1 MDFEQARF
9 NMVEQQ
15 IRPWDVLDLRVLDLL
30 SVVKREDF
38 VPEALRNLAFVDTPL
53 PLGNGA
59 FLLPPRLEAR
69 LVQELRLQP
78 TDRVL
83 EIGTATGYITALLA
97 KSSQQVYSVDIN
109 PDMTTQARRNLQKA
123 GIGNATLS
131 TGDGLL
137 GLTANAP
144 YNAIVLTG
152 SVTAVPEA
160 LKAQLAIGGRL
171 VAIVGHEPA
180 MSLTI
185 VTRVSETEYHT
196 FKQVETNCPPLV
208 GGTVAPAFVF

>member
-83 EIGTATGYITALLA
+83 EVGTATGYITALLA
-97 KSSQQVYSVDIN
+97 KSSAQVYSVDIN

-152 SVTAVPEA
+152 SVAVVPEA

-171 VAIVGHEPA
+171 VAIVGSEPA

>member
-83 EIGTATGYITALLA
+83 EVGTATGYITALLA
-97 KSSQQVYSVDIN
+97 KSSAQVYSVDIN

-123 GIGNATLS
+123 GIGNTTLS

-152 SVTAVPEA
+152 SVAVVPEA

-171 VAIVGHEPA
+171 VAIVGSEPA

>member
-83 EIGTATGYITALLA
+83 EVGTATGYITALLA

-123 GIGNATLS
+123 GIGNTTLS

-152 SVTAVPEA
+152 SVAVVPEA

-171 VAIVGHEPA
+171 VAIVGSEPA

>member
-83 EIGTATGYITALLA
+83 EVGTATGYITALLA
-97 KSSQQVYSVDIN
+97 KSSAQVYSVDIN

-160 LKAQLAIGGRL
+160 LKTQLAIGGRL
-171 VAIVGHEPA
+171 VALVGSEPA
-180 MSLTI
+180 MSLPN

>member
-83 EIGTATGYITALLA
+83 EVGTATGYITALLA
-97 KSSQQVYSVDIN
+97 KSSAQVYSVDIN

-171 VAIVGHEPA
+171 VAIVGSEPA

-208 GGTVAPAFVF
+208 GGTGAPAFVF

>member
-53 PLGNGA
+53 PLGNGS

-83 EIGTATGYITALLA
+83 EVGTATGYITALLA
-97 KSSQQVYSVDIN
+97 KSSAQVYSVDIN

-123 GIGNATLS
+123 GIGNTTLS

-152 SVTAVPEA
+152 SVAVVPEA

-171 VAIVGHEPA
+171 VAIVGSEPA